1 MELFKKL
8 YAEFILSYEG
18 VHANILDDIKFY
30 ITTVRGAVI
39 YSDGYLTR
47 NGKLPDRI
55 DIWMDGKKHEL
66 FIGPVFPIKKED
78 EIIEEGIRL
87 TMCFKDVKQGYYVR
101 KTYVMENNL
110 WYHEELYAVPLT
122 KLFQI

>member
-1 MELFKKL
+1 MIVYIYNKGVDL
-8 YAEFILSYEG
+8 YNRFNGLRHRINWTYFS
-18 VHANILDDIKFY
+18 VLD
-30 ITTVRGAVI
+30 GLAHPL
-39 YSDGYLTR
+39 YSYLTR
-47 NGKLPDRI
+47 NGKLPNRI

-87 TMCFKDVKQGYYVR
+87 TMCFKDIKQGYYVR
-101 KTYVMENNL
+101 KTYVMENDL

>member
-1 MELFKKL
+1 MDGWKKTRTF
-8 YAEFILSYEG
+8 YRTSLSY
-18 VHANILDDIKFY
+18 
-30 ITTVRGAVI
+30 
-39 YSDGYLTR
+39 
-47 NGKLPDRI
+47 
-55 DIWMDGKKHEL
+55 
-66 FIGPVFPIKKED
+66 KKED

>member
-30 ITTVRGAVI
+30 ITTLRGAVI

-47 NGKLPDRI
+47 DGKLPDRI

-66 FIGPVFPIKKED
+66 FIGPVFPIKKLDNRNQEK
-78 EIIEEGIRL
+78 IQ
-87 TMCFKDVKQGYYVR
+87 K
-101 KTYVMENNL
+101 
-110 WYHEELYAVPLT
+110 LY
-122 KLFQI
+122 Q

>member
-1 MELFKKL
+1 
-8 YAEFILSYEG
+8 
-18 VHANILDDIKFY
+18 
-30 ITTVRGAVI
+30 
-39 YSDGYLTR
+39 
-47 NGKLPDRI
+47 
-55 DIWMDGKKHEL
+55 MDGWKKHEL

-110 WYHEELYAVPLT
+110 WYHEELYVVPLT